1 MTIDSPVAS
10 RAPAA
15 PANPPAQPA
24 DPRVRAMR
32 LPAFFDAAPR
42 ILMQDALA
50 ETLGAAEGGII
61 EYTYADAVKL
71 AGHSCPT
78 VAGAYL
84 MTRAALAHLYPRE
97 LPQRGGIRVELCGAQ
112 EEGVV
117 GVVASVATLI
127 TGATGPGGFKGLAGR
142 HVRRGLLSFGVPM
155 RGEMRFTRADS
166 QATVEVSFHL
176 DALPRSPALGG
187 LMQAGLAAG
196 APAEAREAFARAWQE
211 RVRAILL
218 DHADDPELVSVE

>member
-1 MTIDSPVAS
+1 MKRSSPLLGLSREHHEALVLARRAAS
-10 RAPAA
+10 TLPTSETAHGQREHLLTRWDEQFAPHFAIEEE
-15 PANPPAQPA
+15 
-24 DPRVRAMR
+24 VL
-32 LPAFFDAAPR
+32 LPALAA
-42 ILMQDALA
+42 
-50 ETLGAAEGGII
+50 
-61 EYTYADAVKL
+61 
-71 AGHSCPT
+71 AGQ
-78 VAGAYL
+78 AGPA
-84 MTRAALAHLYPRE
+84 TAALAHLYPRE
-97 LPQRGGIRVELCGAQ
+97 LPQRGGIRVELRGAQ

-155 RGEMRFTRADS
+155 RGEMRFTRADT
-166 QATVEVSFHL
+166 QAAVEVSFHL

-187 LMQAGLAAG
+187 LMQAGLAPG
-196 APAEAREAFARAWQE
+196 APAEAREAFAHAWQE